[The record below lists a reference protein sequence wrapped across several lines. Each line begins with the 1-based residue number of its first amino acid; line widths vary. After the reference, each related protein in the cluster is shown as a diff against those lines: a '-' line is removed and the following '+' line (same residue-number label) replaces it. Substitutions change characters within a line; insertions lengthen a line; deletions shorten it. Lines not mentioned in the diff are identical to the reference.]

1 MYLHSDYAKK
11 IYNPEKKVSI
21 IIQLSEKGQKR
32 GGGEEP
38 ENKSS
43 YPLKK

>member
-21 IIQLSEKGQKR
+21 IIQFSEKGQKR
-32 GGGEEP
+32 GGGKNRKTNHLTP
-38 ENKSS
+38 
-43 YPLKK
+43 